1 MKPPPIEY
9 AKRSHS
15 QRKQEQLSTR
25 ERLLERGV
33 ARVLE
38 AGWSATSIDVVLRE
52 CGVPKGSFYHY
63 FQSKDAFGL
72 ALISHYQDLFTQRLE
87 KWFGAEQDAL
97 IQGDEAWLRLEAAL
111 QGLMR
116 ESAQEMARFDF
127 KRGCLIGCLGQ
138 EVASL
143 NEPVRLALLECLL
156 EWEKSLV
163 RPVIYCI
170 LCYQNNSISMP
181 LGDMARGSAGGSVRD
196 VRAKRMVLAQAQAQA
211 LVREFWV
218 NWQGA
223 VLRCLLARD
232 AQALEAVM
240 KQFLHAVKAWLWSWK
255 AEFEQ
260 RAQPTAAT
268 KRKWDAQNHVPGQAA
283 QALVSSPTSNARSRK
298 KHNEIKDLQ
307 QSLDL

>member
-1 MKPPPIEY
+1 MKSQVEY

-15 QRKQEQLSTR
+15 QRKQEQLSTQ
-25 ERLLERGV
+25 ERLLEHGL

-63 FQSKDAFGL
+63 FPSKDAFGL
-72 ALISHYQDLFTQRLE
+72 ALISHYQDVFTHRLE
-87 KWFGAEQDAL
+87 KWFGAEQEAL

-116 ESAQEMARFDF
+116 ESAQEMARFEF
-127 KRGCLIGCLGQ
+127 KRGCLVGCLGQ

-143 NEPVRLALLECLL
+143 NEPVRQALLECLL
-156 EWEKSLV
+156 EWEKSLA
-163 RPVIYCI
+163 RPVIYCV
-170 LCYQNNSISMP
+170 LCYQNSSV
-181 LGDMARGSAGGSVRD
+181 LRSATDLARVSATVSSRD
-196 VRAKRMVLAQAQAQA
+196 RQAKRMALAQAQAQA

-232 AQALEAVM
+232 AQALEAVVR
-240 KQFLHAVKAWLWSWK
+240 QFLQGVKAWLLSWE

-260 RAQPTAAT
+260 RAQTTAAT
-268 KRKWDAQNHVPGQAA
+268 KRKVGAQNYAHGQAA
-283 QALVSSPTSNARSRK
+283 AMPASPPMANAYSRK
-298 KHNEIKDLQ
+298 KRNEIKGLQ